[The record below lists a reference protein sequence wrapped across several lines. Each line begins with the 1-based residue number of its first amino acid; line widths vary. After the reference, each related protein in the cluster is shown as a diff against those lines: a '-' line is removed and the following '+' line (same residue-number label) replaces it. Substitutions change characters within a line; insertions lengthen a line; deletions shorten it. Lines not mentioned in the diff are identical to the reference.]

1 MAKVV
6 VGDFEWD
13 SKKEALNRRKHRIS
27 FVEAITVFDDPLFV
41 IYYSSDHSIRDERYV
56 IIGQS
61 GRSRLLIVAYEE
73 RQQRVRI
80 ISARRVTPEERRSFE
95 ESEKEY

>member
-41 IYYSSDHSIRDERYV
+41 IYYSSDHSKRRTVCYYRA
-56 IIGQS
+56 IGP
-61 GRSRLLIVAYEE
+61 
-73 RQQRVRI
+73 QQVTYRGL
-80 ISARRVTPEERRSFE
+80 RRAATTS
-95 ESEKEY
+95 KDN